1 MAELL
6 ATEKA
11 AGLPEPLPSS
21 CEPAVVE
28 KLVTDGLDKCQPR
41 PRSASCRQAW
51 RPGTQL
57 PSRWAAWV
65 WRRVVPLGLRAAA
78 GGTTDV
84 LLGAAAQTLVEEFD
98 PLPAPF
104 LVVVRGTQIHGW
116 AQINSWTETI
126 AQIDEAEETGTN
138 DRLVKGASS

>member
-1 MAELL
+1 MLRAGRHGDP
-6 ATEKA
+6 AHSCRA
-11 AGLPEPLPSS
+11 AGLLG
-21 CEPAVVE
+21 C
-28 KLVTDGLDKCQPR
+28 GGGW
-41 PRSASCRQAW
+41 CRW
-51 RPGTQL
+51 
-57 PSRWAAWV
+57 
-65 WRRVVPLGLRAAA
+65 GLRAAA